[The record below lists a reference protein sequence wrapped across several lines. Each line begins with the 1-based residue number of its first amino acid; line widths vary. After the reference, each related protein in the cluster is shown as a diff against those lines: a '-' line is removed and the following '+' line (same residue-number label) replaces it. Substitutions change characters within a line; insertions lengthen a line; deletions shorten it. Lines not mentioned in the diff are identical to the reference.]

1 MADNYSALRAPV
13 GNPYEGITNEDTA
26 PPSLAEQYALTSPG
40 EGEFVRG
47 LRRGSAQLSASEF
60 ARQALNQELAGQPN
74 QDALGNAQKIQ
85 QESAQ
90 MYAPAVGSLRDVHGI
105 GDLGD
110 FAAGQLGAGAPS
122 MVPLLAGALLARGG
136 SSTIGKLRGF
146 AGAAIPSYLE
156 DRGSAA
162 LEQYNDPAQAAKSAE
177 SRDRV
182 ASLRAAMNAGLMSLV
197 PGHIATAEGSGV
209 LRKMALDAGLQA
221 GVGAGMTGIGSL
233 AAHQLNPNAPTPSA
247 WDYAD
252 AAGGGA
258 LVGGVFGGLHAL
270 HGMDVPELPNVG
282 EKIRGLLPK
291 RAPGEPLTQT
301 GAPEEP
307 TPSTPEERPGWS
319 SLIDTLSDRVGPK
332 TKSTV
337 GAAANTV
344 GDVASDLGAKAVDTY
359 HNTLSRMNEAAK
371 TAKDPG
377 DFLTRV
383 FGSAEDDQ
391 RLLGDD
397 DPSLAGSTIGETEQ
411 NIRNRDAERQA
422 RAEEYSAIMLA
433 DPTVK
438 PDVREKISSMQD
450 MADPENQRY
459 VIQQAVAHR
468 ASQRVAEAAD
478 NLVDLGKQVA
488 GAVKD
493 AASAAVDKVVRHSLA
508 DTTPD
513 ERFEHTKLVFDN
525 LTDEAKASPQVR
537 NQMGKIGAALASM
550 AARAGELDA
559 DDVKRLPVL
568 KSAMGIFKDP
578 KAVAEKFTQLA
589 SGEKPE
595 NSFLSKA
602 LSIESAVDDA
612 KRPESFLF
620 HSLSPEATK
629 MFPEGSK
636 GLDHIAHFV
645 DEAAAAHSG
654 PARAAAVDRGLAQA
668 FGSPEAARAVV
679 DFYRSQIKNQL
690 KIDLPEGVDEHGES
704 VPAAHGLTET
714 EPKPTVAHF
723 FDNNEKLR
731 PFHGGSRVKGAL
743 RPITQAA
750 MDLRQRLRTQGVNAR
765 VKSQSFHDAITETG
779 GDHKVELERLKKD
792 VQTRMDE
799 GVKGFAKE
807 AGLSKEQAARTIAR
821 DQGPR
826 GINHRRLFNQ
836 LEELKD
842 QGVEA
847 LKNHEVIRV
856 EHAPESESGATDD
869 DLRAMRTLV
878 KDPSAGDTRV
888 KFQKTNGKTLTLS
901 AESIWK
907 TMATKLARRGE
918 TGDGENLRD
927 YAKKLYAQGVSDILG
942 RPDIK
947 GMEDK
952 PVQIDRRLNL
962 WTKYPDSERARQARD
977 LTRQTL
983 KLSSEGL
990 ENLKSR
996 LDEHVA
1002 KYEDH
1007 LDDDGARESM
1017 RDSIEQNIESIQ
1029 NKLNA
1034 AKNSETGISDE
1045 PHPLAGNKPAQAVQR
1060 AKLNLFK
1067 DALRQMRDMDFQH
1080 QLDTGEEGK
1089 PPVEPIKHA
1098 PGFEERGP
1106 DRYAEQAN
1114 HAADQKLHEARTQQ
1128 AKTPEQSAAHS
1139 RGFATKLDNDNALS
1153 DVALKALDYA
1163 HKVNY
1168 KLLKTP
1174 GDILKY
1180 AATAKQAMEQG
1191 AALPFKDLSHLTAL
1205 LDKAKGVTEEQKA
1218 LLKSIQDGTALVLTK
1233 RESLESRRGGKPISA
1248 EEQEKIKQEIWK
1260 QRGKDVQVL
1269 FRRFIGAEGSGTWS
1283 TDRGKRMIELAIN
1296 AVNPMGVAYHESMH
1310 DFFNTLGKGAEERQ
1324 IKQDLINATSAPQV
1338 MTKLREYFANHKAA
1352 LEQIENSPEERLA
1365 YAYQLYAEGHLNE
1378 LGPTGKKWYNRL
1390 ADFVRDLIGVV
1401 SDHKRVQGIFDAM
1414 LHGKLTEPNLVTS
1427 IIQDR
1432 GLETFDQKFQRLASP
1447 VYDVG
1452 RKLFVSAT
1460 DRLHE
1465 LNSPALSEV
1474 ADKFLHTIGRDILA
1488 PDKTT
1493 GELKVS
1499 KENMQELPLLQ
1510 RNQMYVNLYNERL
1523 RKAVANTTFAQ
1534 RREALENLQAMK
1546 TPSSP
1551 LEVAIDKIFK
1561 DIYKY
1566 MKEERPGGIE
1576 PVMRLTSEGKWE
1588 NLPKAMEHY
1597 FYRRW
1602 DKEEIENHADEF
1614 MSELQKEGGLSATAA
1629 RGVYD
1634 AIVNS
1639 HDGNITLAEN
1649 EHHLGYT
1656 PFSAAVNKRQLNFIN
1671 ESNASKFTKF
1681 MNKDLMGTMTS
1692 YINQAVHRKEYAHS
1706 FGNDGQWIRQKLDE
1720 ARKQGLGADELAQAK
1735 KAIAGLEGT
1744 LGHNINPRVR
1754 ELFSGIMAY
1763 QNMVLLPLTIF
1774 SNMNDMMGIA
1784 MRSGEIRDSGKAFMQ
1799 FVDGLKR
1806 AFKGDAPSEAE
1817 EVARTLGVIS
1827 DENSLSSINE
1837 MYAGMGMSQFAK
1849 SLNNKFFKYNGMELW
1864 NRNMRTAATQAGM
1877 RFITRN
1883 LDNKRYMEE
1892 LGLDKKN
1899 VFQSPDGR
1907 LLITKD
1913 QIAEHL
1919 AATTPG
1925 MKNIDQVAQKAAE
1938 QVHSALFKFVDES
1951 VLRPNAAHRPVWGSD
1966 PHYSLIFHLKQ
1977 YTYSF
1982 QNVMLK
1988 HVAREE
1994 RNGNITPAMILSSY
2008 VPFAIAA
2015 GMVRGSIAGTL
2026 NSTHD
2031 LYNIITQSLDR
2042 SGIGGVYTFKGDAVG
2057 DVMRGK
2063 VPGTSFMGPSFDHLM
2078 TLLGGL
2084 SGRTSLHD
2092 VAMRSVPLGAAF
2104 RGRFE

>member
-26 PPSLAEQYALTSPG
+26 PPSLADQYALTGAG
-40 EGEFVRG
+40 EGEFIRG
-47 LRRGSAQLSASEF
+47 LRRGSASLSADSF
-60 ARQALNQELAGQPN
+60 ARQALGQELAGQPN
-74 QDALGNAQKIQ
+74 QEALDNAQRIQ
-85 QESAQ
+85 QEAAQ
-90 MYAPAVGSLRDVHGI
+90 YAPAVGSLRDVHGL

-122 MVPLLAGALLARGG
+122 MLPLLGGALLARGG
-136 SSTIGKLRGF
+136 AGTIGALRGF
-146 AGAAIPSYLE
+146 AGAAVPAYLE
-156 DRGSAA
+156 DKGSAA

-197 PGHIATAEGSGV
+197 PGHIAASGTGGA

-233 AAHQLNPNAPTPSA
+233 AAHQLNPNAKSPDA

-258 LVGGVFGGLHAL
+258 LVGGAFGGLHAL
-270 HGMDVPELPNVG
+270 HGMDMPELPKVG
-282 EKIRGLLPK
+282 EKIRGMLPSK
-291 RAPGEPLTQT
+291 SSTPKEPLTPT
-301 GAPEEP
+301 GAPEA
-307 TPSTPEERPGWS
+307 TPDAPEERPGWS
-319 SLIDTLSDRVGPK
+319 SLIDTISDRIGPK
-332 TKSTV
+332 SKSV
-337 GAAANTV
+337 AGAAANTV
-344 GDVASDLGAKAVDTY
+344 GDVVSDLSAKAVDTY
-359 HNTLSRMNEAAK
+359 NSTLTRMNEAAK

-377 DFLTRV
+377 DFLTKV

-391 RLLGDD
+391 RLLSDD
-397 DPSLAGSTIGETEQ
+397 GLAGSTVAETEQ
-411 NIRNRDAERQA
+411 NIRGRDAERQA
-422 RAEEYSAIMLA
+422 RAEEYSTIMLA
-433 DPTVK
+433 DPTIK
-438 PDVREKISSMQD
+438 PEVREKIAGMQTD
-450 MADPENQRY
+450 LTDPENQRY

-468 ASQRVAEAAD
+468 ASQRVAEAAE
-478 NLVDLGKQVA
+478 NLVDVGKKIA
-488 GAVKD
+488 GAVQE
-493 AASAAVDKVVRHSLA
+493 AASTAADKIVRHSLV

-550 AARAGELDA
+550 AARVGELDPE
-559 DDVKRLPVL
+559 DVKHLPVL

-578 KAVAEKFTQLA
+578 KAVAEKFTKLA
-589 SGEKPE
+589 GGEKPE
-595 NSFLSKA
+595 NSFLAKA

-612 KRPESFLF
+612 KRPDSFLF

-636 GLDHIAHFV
+636 GLEHIAHFV
-645 DEAAAAHSG
+645 DEAAAAHSSPG
-654 PARAAAVDRGLAQA
+654 RAAAVDRGLAQA

-679 DFYRSQIKNQL
+679 EFYRSQIKNQL

-704 VPAAHGLTET
+704 APAEHGLTEA

-723 FDNNEKLR
+723 FDNNEKMR
-731 PFHGGSRVKGAL
+731 PFYGGNRVKGAL
-743 RPITQAA
+743 RPIASAA

-765 VKSQSFHDAITETG
+765 VKSQSFHDAIAETG

-807 AGLSKEQAARTIAR
+807 AGLSKEQAAKQILR

-826 GINHRRLFNQ
+826 GVNHRKLFNQ

-856 EHAPESESGATDD
+856 EHAPESESGASDD

-927 YAKKLYAQGVSDILG
+927 YAKKLYAQGVSEILG

-952 PVQIDRRLNL
+952 PTQIDRRLNL
-962 WTKYPDSERARQARD
+962 WTKYPDSESARRSRD

-983 KLSSEGL
+983 KLSSEAL
-990 ENLKSR
+990 ESLKKR
-996 LDEHVA
+996 LDDHVA
-1002 KYEDH
+1002 KYED
-1007 LDDDGARESM
+1007 LDEEGARETA

-1034 AKNSETGISDE
+1034 AKNSETGISEE
-1045 PHPLAGNKPAQAVQR
+1045 PHPLAGNKPAQAVLR
-1060 AKLNLFK
+1060 AKLSAFK
-1067 DALRQMRDMDFQH
+1067 DALRQMRDMDFQR
-1080 QLDTGEEGK
+1080 QLDAGEEGK
-1089 PPVEPIKHA
+1089 PPVEPIQHA
-1098 PGFEERGP
+1098 PGFEEKGP
-1106 DRYAEQAN
+1106 DRYAEQAT
-1114 HAADQKLHEARTQQ
+1114 HASDQLQ
-1128 AKTPEQSAAHS
+1128 AKNPEQSAEKS
-1139 RGFATKLDNDNALS
+1139 RGFATKLDNDRALS
-1153 DVALKALDYA
+1153 DVTLKALNYA
-1163 HKVNY
+1163 HEKGY

-1180 AATAKQAMEQG
+1180 AATAKEAMDQG
-1191 AALPFKDLSHLTAL
+1191 AALPFKDLNHLAEMLNKTKGATA
-1205 LDKAKGVTEEQKA
+1205 EQKA
-1218 LLKSIQDGTALVLTK
+1218 LMKSIQDGTALVLTK
-1233 RESLESRRGGKPISA
+1233 RESLESRRGGKPISD
-1248 EEQEKIKQEIWK
+1248 EEQERIKQEIWK

-1283 TDRGKRMIELAIN
+1283 MERGKRMIELAIN

-1338 MTKLREYFANHKAA
+1338 MSKLREYFANHKAA

-1390 ADFVRDLIGVV
+1390 ADFVRDLIGIV
-1401 SDHKRVQGIFDAM
+1401 SDDKRAQGIFDSL

-1427 IIQDR
+1427 VIQDR
-1432 GLETFDQKFQRLASP
+1432 GLETYDQKFQRLASP
-1447 VYDVG
+1447 VYEVG

-1460 DRLHE
+1460 DRLHQ

-1488 PDKTT
+1488 PDPTT

-1499 KENMQELPLLQ
+1499 RENMQELPLLQ
-1510 RNQMYVNLYNERL
+1510 RNQMYVNLYNEQL
-1523 RKAVANTTFAQ
+1523 RKAVAGTTFAQ
-1534 RREALENLQAMK
+1534 RREALDNLQAMK
-1546 TPSSP
+1546 KPSSP
-1551 LEVAIDKIFK
+1551 LEISIDKMLK
-1561 DIYKY
+1561 GIYKY
-1566 MKEERPGGIE
+1566 MQEKRDGGIE
-1576 PVMRLTSEGKWE
+1576 PVMRLNEDGKWE
-1588 NLPKAMEHY
+1588 KLPKAMENY
-1597 FYRRW
+1597 FPRRW
-1602 DKEEIENHADEF
+1602 DKEAVENHAEDF
-1614 MSELQKEGGLSATAA
+1614 MKLLQQHGGLDAA
-1629 RGVYD
+1629 GARRIFD
-1634 AIVNS
+1634 AITKS
-1639 HDGNITLAEN
+1639 HDGRIDLAEN

-1656 PFSAAVNKRQLNFIN
+1656 PFSESVAHRRLTFIN
-1671 ESNASKFTKF
+1671 ESNAGDFIKF
-1681 MNKDLMGTMTS
+1681 MDKDLMGTMTS

-1706 FGNDGQWIRQKLDE
+1706 FGNDGQWIRQKLTE
-1720 ARKQGLGADELAQAK
+1720 ARKQGLGADELAQAQ

-1754 ELFSGIMAY
+1754 ELFSGIIAY

-1806 AFKGDAPSEAE
+1806 AVKGAEPGEAE
-1817 EVARTLGVIS
+1817 EIARTLGIIS
-1827 DENSLSSINE
+1827 DENSLNSINE
-1837 MYAGMGMSQFAK
+1837 MYSGMGLSQFAK

-1883 LDNKRYMEE
+1883 VDNERYMKA
-1892 LGLDKKN
+1892 LGLEKKN
-1899 VFQSPDGR
+1899 VFQSADGR

-1919 AATTPG
+1919 AATAPST
-1925 MKNIDQVAQKAAE
+1925 KNIDQVAQKAAE

-1988 HVAREE
+1988 HVANEE

-2084 SGRTSLHD
+2084 SGHTSLHD
-2092 VAMRSVPLGAAF
+2092 VAMRSLPLGAAF